1 MSKFVRPLHYLI
13 ESNKKFR
20 DMEKSIVMRNNK
32 HSLAIW
38 ITGLSASGKTTLAT
52 IISSRLRELGMP
64 LIMLDGDDLRKILGE
79 TTHYNREDRKELA
92 FMYARMV
99 QSLSRQNVVVVIAT
113 VALFKEVHE
122 WNRKNIKGYFEVF
135 LDVSF
140 EELRRRDPKH
150 IYQRYDEGKINNVA
164 GLDLDIDIPIA
175 PDLHLIFEKNTTPEM
190 NADVLL
196 GRLPVFIDTK

>member
-1 MSKFVRPLHYLI
+1 
-13 ESNKKFR
+13 
-20 DMEKSIVMRNNK
+20 MEKSIVMRNNK

-122 WNRKNIKGYFEVF
+122 WNRKNIKGYWF
-135 LDVSF
+135 SS
-140 EELRRRDPKH
+140 
-150 IYQRYDEGKINNVA
+150 YD
-164 GLDLDIDIPIA
+164 
-175 PDLHLIFEKNTTPEM
+175 
-190 NADVLL
+190 
-196 GRLPVFIDTK
+196 

>member
-1 MSKFVRPLHYLI
+1 
-13 ESNKKFR
+13 
-20 DMEKSIVMRNNK
+20 MEKSIVMRNNK

-164 GLDLDIDIPIA
+164 GLDLDIDDVKAFSKEMGNGSEVIGKLKMNKKDLPI
-175 PDLHLIFEKNTTPEM
+175 DEIKLVILEKQ
-190 NADVLL
+190 
-196 GRLPVFIDTK
+196 